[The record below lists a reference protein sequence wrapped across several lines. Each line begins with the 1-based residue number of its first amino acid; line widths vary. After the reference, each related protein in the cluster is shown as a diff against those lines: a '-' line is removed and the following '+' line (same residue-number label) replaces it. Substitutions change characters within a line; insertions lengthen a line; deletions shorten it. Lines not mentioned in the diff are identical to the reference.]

1 MLQSSGLWLH
11 QRRSIKSAV
20 ASLLYNNNCDRYACH
35 EAPTSEHSVLLTE
48 DRSIDIPVIR
58 SRG

>member
-20 ASLLYNNNCDRYACH
+20 VSLLYNINRDRYACY
-35 EAPTSEHSVLLTE
+35 EALTSEHSVLPSE